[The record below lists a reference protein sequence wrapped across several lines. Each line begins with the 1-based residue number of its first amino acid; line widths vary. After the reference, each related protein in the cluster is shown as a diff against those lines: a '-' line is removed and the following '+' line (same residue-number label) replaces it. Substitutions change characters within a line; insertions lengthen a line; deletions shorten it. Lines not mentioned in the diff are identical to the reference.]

1 MEGCGF
7 PELHPSDCQ
16 QYTNHTEDVMEVLV
30 AIESSPNSFK
40 ALERAVSIVKNE
52 GGNLTV
58 ITIAEMLLGLEEI
71 FDYEVVHK
79 ELLALSTTTIDTA
92 KEYCTAQNIT
102 AKYKILEGQSPAD
115 AILEYAE
122 NNPVDV
128 MVVGSRGK
136 KGLNRFL
143 LGSVALKIV
152 SHAKCSVF
160 VVR

>member
-7 PELHPSDCQ
+7 PELHPSDFQ

-79 ELLALSTTTIDTA
+79 ELLALSTKTIDTA
-92 KEYCTAQNIT
+92 KEYCTAQKIT

>member
-1 MEGCGF
+1 
-7 PELHPSDCQ
+7 
-16 QYTNHTEDVMEVLV
+16 MEVLV

-79 ELLALSTTTIDTA
+79 ELLALSTKTIDTA
-92 KEYCTAQNIT
+92 KEYCTAQKIT